1 MRKGQTPVLKRV
13 IVDYKKLDNNILN
26 LLVEKFPDGYDD
38 DDIVTY
44 RNASNEVVECVEVRT
59 DDTAYLIKVSKR
71 LVMAMED
78 FDDSDN
84 EDSEDSDLDTDEL
97 DEETNPSPGLPNVS
111 APHEIRPTA
120 LQRGPRS

>member
-1 MRKGQTPVLKRV
+1 M
-13 IVDYKKLDNNILN
+13 LN

-59 DDTAYLIKVSKR
+59 EDTAYLVKVSKR

-78 FDDSDN
+78 YEES
-84 EDSEDSDLDTDEL
+84 ESEDDETSL
-97 DEETNPSPGLPNVS
+97 NTEELEAS
-111 APHEIRPTA
+111 EEE
-120 LQRGPRS
+120 

>member
-1 MRKGQTPVLKRV
+1 MRKGQTPALKRV
-13 IVDYKKLDNNILN
+13 IVDFKKLDKHMLN

-44 RNASNEVVECVEVRT
+44 RNANNEVVECVEVRT
-59 DDTAYLIKVSKR
+59 EDTAYLVKVSKR

-84 EDSEDSDLDTDEL
+84 DSEDESDLNTDEL
-97 DEETNPSPGLPNVS
+97 EGSEE
-111 APHEIRPTA
+111 E
-120 LQRGPRS
+120 

>member
-1 MRKGQTPVLKRV
+1 MGKGQTTALKRV
-13 IVDYKKLDNNILN
+13 IVDYKKLDHKMLN

-59 DDTAYLIKVSKR
+59 EDTAYLVKVSKR

-78 FDDSDN
+78 YEESENQDDAP
-84 EDSEDSDLDTDEL
+84 DLDTEGLEGTEDE
-97 DEETNPSPGLPNVS
+97 
-111 APHEIRPTA
+111 
-120 LQRGPRS
+120 

>member
-1 MRKGQTPVLKRV
+1 MMKNRQTVALKRV
-13 IVDYKKLDNNILN
+13 IVDYKKLDNHMLN

-44 RNASNEVVECVEVRT
+44 RNANNEVVECIEVRT
-59 DDTAYLIKVSKR
+59 EDTAYLVKVSKR

-84 EDSEDSDLDTDEL
+84 DSESDDETSLDTEGLESSEDE
-97 DEETNPSPGLPNVS
+97 
-111 APHEIRPTA
+111 
-120 LQRGPRS
+120 

>member
-1 MRKGQTPVLKRV
+1 MRKTQTTVLKRV
-13 IVDYKKLDNNILN
+13 IVDYKKLDNTMLN

-59 DDTAYLIKVSKR
+59 EDTAYLVKVSKR

-78 FDDSDN
+78 YEESEN
-84 EDSEDSDLDTDEL
+84 EDDEASLNTEELEASE
-97 DEETNPSPGLPNVS
+97 EE
-111 APHEIRPTA
+111 
-120 LQRGPRS
+120 

>member
-1 MRKGQTPVLKRV
+1 MRKSQTNVLKRV
-13 IVDYKKLDNNILN
+13 IVDYKKLDNAMLN

-44 RNASNEVVECVEVRT
+44 RNANNEVVECVEVRT
-59 DDTAYLIKVSKR
+59 EDTAYLVKVSKR

-84 EDSEDSDLDTDEL
+84 DNEDDTSLDTDEL
-97 DEETNPSPGLPNVS
+97 EGSEE
-111 APHEIRPTA
+111 E
-120 LQRGPRS
+120 

>member
-1 MRKGQTPVLKRV
+1 MRKTQTTVLKRV
-13 IVDYKKLDNNILN
+13 IVDYKKLDNTMLN

-59 DDTAYLIKVSKR
+59 EDTAYLIKVSKR

-78 FDDSDN
+78 YEES
-84 EDSEDSDLDTDEL
+84 ESEDDETSL
-97 DEETNPSPGLPNVS
+97 NTEELEAS
-111 APHEIRPTA
+111 EEE
-120 LQRGPRS
+120 

>member
-1 MRKGQTPVLKRV
+1 MRKSQTNVLKRV
-13 IVDYKKLDNNILN
+13 IVDYKKLDNAMLN

-44 RNASNEVVECVEVRT
+44 RNANNEVVECVEVRT
-59 DDTAYLIKVSKR
+59 EDTAYLVKVSKR

-84 EDSEDSDLDTDEL
+84 DNEEDTSLDTEEL
-97 DEETNPSPGLPNVS
+97 EGSEE
-111 APHEIRPTA
+111 E
-120 LQRGPRS
+120 

>member
-1 MRKGQTPVLKRV
+1 MRKGQTPALKRV
-13 IVDYKKLDNNILN
+13 IVDFKKLDKNMLN

-59 DDTAYLIKVSKR
+59 EDTAYLVKVSKR

-78 FDDSDN
+78 FDDSDTDDQDD
-84 EDSEDSDLDTDEL
+84 EDRSLDTEEL
-97 DEETNPSPGLPNVS
+97 ESSEE
-111 APHEIRPTA
+111 E
-120 LQRGPRS
+120 

>member
-1 MRKGQTPVLKRV
+1 MRKSQTNVLKRV
-13 IVDYKKLDNNILN
+13 IVDYKKLDNAMLN

-44 RNASNEVVECVEVRT
+44 RNANNEVVECVGVRT
-59 DDTAYLIKVSKR
+59 EDTAYLVKVSKR

-84 EDSEDSDLDTDEL
+84 DNEEDTSLDTEEL
-97 DEETNPSPGLPNVS
+97 EGSEE
-111 APHEIRPTA
+111 E
-120 LQRGPRS
+120 